1 MSIFEDLYEVYY
13 QAGTHRDHVTG
24 PCEAD
29 TLFES
34 LQAVDATTGTD
45 VYLHL
50 RNEGNPRTLRQIA
63 YETVRPQRSIRRAL
77 RQLHEEGMVSCSP
90 RHTDPPQSE
99 WQVNE

>member
-1 MSIFEDLYEVYY
+1 VTQTVDVADLPRSTREHL
-13 QAGTHRDHVTG
+13 AELPPT
-24 PCEAD
+24 
-29 TLFES
+29 
-34 LQAVDATTGTD
+34 ATI
-45 VYLHL
+45 VFLHL